1 MSRTGKTILVKRSE
15 LLRRL
20 HRVAKDR
27 GVALDIVEGGSHTKV
42 RIGDRIVVVP
52 RHAEINELTAR
63 AVLRDAGE
71 V

>member
-1 MSRTGKTILVKRSE
+1 VRRRILVKRSD
-15 LLRRL
+15 LLKRLRRI
-20 HRVAKDR
+20 AKDR
-27 GVALDIVEGGSHTKV
+27 GVDIDIVEGGSHTKV

-63 AVLRDAGE
+63 AVLRDAEE